1 LILAHKLLAAG
12 RLGEGPAG
20 HAGLM
25 ITSRSGAARRCYNIP
40 RGTQGC
46 DRTAQLEKILK
57 QILEYIESFATVVLV
72 LAGIGGISFH
82 LFRDDGWL
90 EMAFGNIFELHVQY
104 PLIAIPVTF
113 AAIIMIRMW
122 RQNLLAH
129 GKLRQLPNIFIY
141 TLMAV
146 GVYFIGYFWINGSL

>member
-1 LILAHKLLAAG
+1 
-12 RLGEGPAG
+12 
-20 HAGLM
+20 M
-25 ITSRSGAARRCYNIP
+25 P

-72 LAGIGGISFH
+72 LAGIGGLSFH
-82 LFRDDGWL
+82 MFRDDGWL